1 MRIPRLASPAVIVA
15 AVLAPSSHAAV
26 SKVDVGAVLPRAALL
41 KEGVHHYLRYLR
53 SGESRIPADII
64 TREIRF
70 TTEDGQKRMQIR
82 QRYDTAPSAASLKT
96 VSSWF
101 DAGSLRPRTHER
113 IVEKDGKRVVGGSFS
128 HPIKSP
134 A

>member
-1 MRIPRLASPAVIVA
+1 MRIPRLAPLALIVA
-15 AVLAPSSHAAV
+15 AVLAPCSHAAV
-26 SKVDVGAVLPRAALL
+26 TKVDIGAALPRAALL

-70 TTEDGQKRMQIR
+70 STEDGQKRMQIR

-101 DAGSLRPRTHER
+101 DAGSLRPRTHAAGE
-113 IVEKDGKRVVGGSFS
+113 GKVRVKTL
-128 HPIKSP
+128 ID
-134 A
+134 